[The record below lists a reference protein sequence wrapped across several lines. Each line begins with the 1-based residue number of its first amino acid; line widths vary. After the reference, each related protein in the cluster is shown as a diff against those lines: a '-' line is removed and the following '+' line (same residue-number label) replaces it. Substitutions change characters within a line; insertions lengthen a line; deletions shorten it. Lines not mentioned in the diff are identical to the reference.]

1 MQTGK
6 VCLFIIKSQ
15 IPAAYDF
22 QLIIEYGHRMLKK
35 TWIFPNFFLTAEE
48 DTELQQPRDLQ
59 DFLLQSSDEED
70 VCSLELCEP
79 QLDTEAE
86 IMAYFDKNQTSNA
99 RQPHGTLSK
108 YSTSSSL
115 FSLMFKFPL
124 QLKAAIVS
132 LLYVILNGVLLMIFI
147 FHFVPAVCRIQ
158 QFSRKHHEQ
167 KTEQESPLNTSLNTL
182 VGKHG

>member
-1 MQTGK
+1 MVTMQTGK
-6 VCLFIIKSQ
+6 VCLFIMTSQ

-35 TWIFPNFFLTAEE
+35 LFFLTAEA
-48 DTELQQPRDLQ
+48 DTELQQPRNLQ

-86 IMAYFDKNQTSNA
+86 IMAYFDKDQTSNA

-124 QLKAAIVS
+124 HLKVAIVS
-132 LLYVILNGVLLMIFI
+132 LLYVILSGVLLMIFI
-147 FHFVPAVCRIQ
+147 FHFVPTVCRIR
-158 QFSRKHHEQ
+158 QFSRKQREQ
-167 KTEQESPLNTSLNTL
+167 KTEQESPFITSLNTL